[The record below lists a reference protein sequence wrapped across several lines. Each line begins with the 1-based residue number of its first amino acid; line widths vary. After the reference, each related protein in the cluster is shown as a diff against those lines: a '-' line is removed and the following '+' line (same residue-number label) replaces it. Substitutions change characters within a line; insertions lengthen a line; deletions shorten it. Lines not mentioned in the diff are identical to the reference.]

1 MNNEGDYLIAV
12 NELRD
17 QYEEL
22 KLKYEIEIGNLK
34 QENEFLKE
42 ELYKK
47 CNLVFIEDM
56 FDSTRSTVRI
66 GKYVDYI

>member
-56 FDSTRSTVRI
+56 FDSTR
-66 GKYVDYI
+66 